1 MTTQRHITSLWQRL
15 YALCSLSVLF
25 FGALSIAPAAAHA
38 ANLTT
43 GASSKP
49 SIGATSNAHN
59 TFSAPVA
66 SKSLST
72 NVIRPAIAW
81 TVSLT
86 ASSNDLWPGQSSTL
100 TATANQNVGPTPYY
114 IEIYD
119 ESTGTYV
126 ANCYT
131 GTVCTASV
139 TKATPTTQYYEAYV
153 ADYPP
158 TTGTPSG
165 IQASYGYVGVLWQG
179 IGITLGASQS
189 TLPLN
194 GVDTLTATTSTNVGP
209 TPFWTEI
216 YDATTGTR
224 LTYCGSGTTCSV
236 TTSQAVATTHKF
248 VAYVSALSS
257 TFPPASTIDTS
268 NPVYATWTASSY
280 RVTLSGPTS
289 SYGSVTLTAT
299 ANTNVGPTPYY
310 IEIYNLD
317 TGTRL
322 TECPTGTTCSVT
334 TALNGTNHFA
344 AFISSLSTSLPPLN
358 TQATSNEL
366 TSYLRIIP

>member
-114 IEIYD
+114 IEIY
-119 ESTGTYV
+119 
-126 ANCYT
+126 
-131 GTVCTASV
+131 
-139 TKATPTTQYYEAYV
+139 
-153 ADYPP
+153 
-158 TTGTPSG
+158 
-165 IQASYGYVGVLWQG
+165 
-179 IGITLGASQS
+179 
-189 TLPLN
+189 
-194 GVDTLTATTSTNVGP
+194 
-209 TPFWTEI
+209 
-216 YDATTGTR
+216 
-224 LTYCGSGTTCSV
+224 
-236 TTSQAVATTHKF
+236 
-248 VAYVSALSS
+248 
-257 TFPPASTIDTS
+257 
-268 NPVYATWTASSY
+268 
-280 RVTLSGPTS
+280 
-289 SYGSVTLTAT
+289 
-299 ANTNVGPTPYY
+299 
-310 IEIYNLD
+310 NLD